1 MSFPIISDA
10 VRLERLQPPQGKIR
24 MVLDTDTYN
33 EVDDQFA
40 VVYTLF
46 SPEKFDV
53 EALYAA
59 PFSNDRAAGP
69 AEGMQMSY
77 EEILR
82 ILDMLS
88 IEPDGFVFRGSEN
101 YLPGPD
107 QPVESA
113 AASDLVE
120 RAMSNAEEPLYVVAI
135 GAITNVA
142 SAILMEPRIIE
153 RIVLLWL
160 GGQPLYWPSA
170 RHFNLMQDLYA
181 SRLAFDCGV
190 PLIHFPCDGVT
201 SQLITNLPEIQQYV
215 QGQGKIGDHLAE
227 TVKAY
232 YPDHYARSK
241 EIWDIVTLAWLLNP
255 DWMSSELVHSPILTD
270 QMTWS
275 VDRSR
280 HLMRN
285 ITFVRR
291 DPIFGDLFRKLQRY
305 ADRFG

>member
-1 MSFPIISDA
+1 MSFPVISDA
-10 VRLERLQPPQGKIR
+10 LRLERLQPPEGKIR

-46 SPEKFDV
+46 SPEKFNV
-53 EALYAA
+53 EAFYAA
-59 PFSNDRAAGP
+59 PFSNDRAATP
-69 AEGMQMSY
+69 AEGMQLSY
-77 EEILR
+77 DEILK

-88 IEPDGFVFRGSEN
+88 IEPAGFAFPGSES

-107 QPVESA
+107 QPVISA
-113 AASDLVE
+113 AANDLVE
-120 RAMSNAEEPLYVVAI
+120 RAMSNDEEPLYVVAI

-170 RHFNLMQDLYA
+170 RHFNLGQDLHA
-181 SRLAFDCGV
+181 SRLVFDCGV

-215 QGQGKIGDHLAE
+215 QGQGRIGDYLTE
-227 TVKAY
+227 TVTAY
-232 YPDHYARSK
+232 YPDHYARTK
-241 EIWDIVTLAWLLNP
+241 EIWDIVTLAWLLNSE
-255 DWMSSELVHSPILTD
+255 WMSSELVHSPILTD

-285 ITFVRR
+285 ITYVRR
-291 DPIFGDLFRKLQRY
+291 DPIFGDLFAKIRQY
-305 ADRFG
+305 AERSG